1 MKHHPFFAKFLEGGE
16 CLAYGARALNE
27 GGLQSIPKLHFPG
40 GALLGCSAG
49 FLNVPKVRFSYRVR
63 QHQLTLQ
70 IKGTHNAM
78 KSGMLA
84 AETAYAALHP
94 HLASSSSAM
103 ESASAEQSES
113 EAEVPEA
120 LDMSAYEQAV
130 KDSYI
135 WKELNEVRNLRP
147 SFHNPLGMYGG
158 IAYSGVDSLILKGRT
173 PWTLRNK
180 REDYQATKKAR

>member
-1 MKHHPFFAKFLEGGE
+1 
-16 CLAYGARALNE
+16 
-27 GGLQSIPKLHFPG
+27 
-40 GALLGCSAG
+40 
-49 FLNVPKVRFSYRVR
+49 
-63 QHQLTLQ
+63 
-70 IKGTHNAM
+70 M

-94 HLASSSSAM
+94 HLASSTNPEA
-103 ESASAEQSES
+103 ASAEQSES
-113 EAEVPEA
+113 EAETPEV

-135 WKELNEVRNLRP
+135 YKELKEVRNLRP

-158 IAYSGVDSLILKGRT
+158 IAYSGIDSLILKGRT

-180 REDYQATKKAR
+180 KEDYELTKKAR